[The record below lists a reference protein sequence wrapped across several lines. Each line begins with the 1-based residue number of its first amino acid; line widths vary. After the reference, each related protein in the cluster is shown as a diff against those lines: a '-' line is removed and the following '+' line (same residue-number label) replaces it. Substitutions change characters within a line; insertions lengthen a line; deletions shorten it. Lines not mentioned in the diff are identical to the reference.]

1 MGPKSR
7 KKEVEFDKAKID
19 CSYNNN
25 EFNAEDEIYLTE
37 IFSNNEHEK
46 DLEHHLLRQFYEVFR
61 ESHIETKNL
70 DHILHKIH
78 FEINTNTFLGKHRKY
93 KRILDFSLKMAG
105 IFLLAIS
112 VFWGTKNY
120 YAKDRGQQTWIEIK
134 SPVWTRIHFNLPD
147 GSTGWLNSSSTLKYC
162 GNFLDQRQLSLSGEA
177 FFDVVKDRNRPFVVK
192 TNEIEVKV
200 LGTRFNIASYDNE
213 HNVEVVLEEG
223 SLILKNR
230 INNNSIS
237 LNPNDLVLFNK
248 QNNDF
253 AAQIVDP
260 QKYSAWTQGKLVFR
274 NDPLDVVARRLA
286 RWYNLEV
293 EIKGDIN
300 RNPRL
305 RATFVDETLEEVMM
319 LISRSLLVDY
329 KIIDGN
335 INQDNL
341 FVKKKLIITVNSK
354 RTN

>member
-7 KKEVEFDKAKID
+7 KKELVFDKTKIE
-19 CSYNNN
+19 CYYNND
-25 EFNAEDEIYLTE
+25 FNAENEFYLTE
-37 IFSNNEHEK
+37 IFSNHEQEK
-46 DLEHHLLRQFYEVFR
+46 DLEHHLLRQFYEVFKG
-61 ESHIETKNL
+61 SNIEARNL
-70 DHILHKIH
+70 DHVLHKIH
-78 FEINTNTFLGKHRKY
+78 YEINTNTFLGNHRKY
-93 KRILDFSLKMAG
+93 KRILNFSMKMAG

-112 VFWGTKNY
+112 IFWGTKNY

-134 SPVWTRIHFNLPD
+134 SPAWTRIHFNLPD
-147 GSTGWLNSSSTLKYC
+147 GSTGWLNSSSTLKYY
-162 GNFLDQRQLSLSGEA
+162 GNFLNQRQLSLSGEA
-177 FFDVVKDRNRPFVVK
+177 FFDVVKDSKRPFVVK
-192 TNEIEVKV
+192 TKEIEVKV
-200 LGTRFNIASYDNE
+200 LGTRFNIATYDDE
-213 HNVEVVLEEG
+213 DNVEVVLEEG

-230 INNNSIS
+230 NNNNSIS
-237 LNPNDLVLFNK
+237 LNPNDLVIYNK
-248 QNNDF
+248 PNNDF

-286 RWYNLEV
+286 RWYNLDVEV
-293 EIKGDIN
+293 KGDIN

-329 KIIDGN
+329 KITDGN

-341 FVKKKLIITVNSK
+341 YVKKKLIITVNSRK
-354 RTN
+354 IN